1 MGLTIHQNV
10 EQGSDEWLALRC
22 GRITASEVKLLLSP
36 KTLKIADNDK
46 SKAHVDELLA
56 QRLTQYVEPH
66 YVSDD
71 MLRGQEEEIIAR
83 EIYHKTFAPVS
94 EVGFMTR
101 DDWAFT
107 IGYSPDGLVGDDG
120 LIEIKSRRQKY
131 HVQTVASGEVPEEYR
146 LQIQTGLLVS
156 GRSWLDFISIC
167 GGLHMVVIR
176 VKPDPEMQAAIL
188 KAAATCEKQ
197 INEKLQAYRK
207 NLAIMPHIPVERRVD
222 EEIVI

>member
-1 MGLTIHQNV
+1 MALTIHQNV

-46 SKAHVDELLA
+46 SRSHVDELLA
-56 QRLTQYVEPH
+56 QRLTHYVEPH

-83 EIYHKTFAPVS
+83 EKYSEAFAPVR

-101 DDWAFT
+101 DDWGFT
-107 IGYSPDGLVGDDG
+107 IGYSPDGLVGEDG
-120 LIEIKSRRQKY
+120 LIEVKSRRQKY
-131 HVQTVASGEVPEEYR
+131 HVQTVASNEVPEEYR

-176 VKPDPEMQAAIL
+176 VKADPEMQAAIL
-188 KAAATCEKQ
+188 KACALTERQ
-197 INEKLQAYRK
+197 INEKLEAYRK